1 MSDSDFKFSKNTYFP
16 TIVFSIDV
24 NEPEELN
31 KKLLKAIYAER
42 DRDQKGL
49 DRSNFRGL
57 GGWHSQNY
65 LHKNEEYA
73 GLVGHIKNATQ
84 RISDDLGYSKKHEIT
99 IGTMWSIINPPG
111 SSNRAH
117 VHPGCIW
124 SGVYYIQAPEGSG
137 NIEFIEPRTVHL
149 MNQPTYVPNQRRPKD
164 CWTKVNFTPTPGKM
178 IIFPSWLYHA
188 VNPNMSTEEG
198 DAANRI
204 IISFNLNQ
212 RKK

>member
-1 MSDSDFKFSKNTYFP
+1 
-16 TIVFSIDV
+16 
-24 NEPEELN
+24 
-31 KKLLKAIYAER
+31 
-42 DRDQKGL
+42 
-49 DRSNFRGL
+49 
-57 GGWHSQNY
+57 
-65 LHKNEEYA
+65 
-73 GLVGHIKNATQ
+73 
-84 RISDDLGYSKKHEIT
+84 
-99 IGTMWSIINPPG
+99 
-111 SSNRAH
+111 
-117 VHPGCIW
+117 
-124 SGVYYIQAPEGSG
+124 
-137 NIEFIEPRTVHL
+137 